1 MKKLFL
7 VIMGL
12 FFMALW
18 GNTVLGQDNKG
29 PRISVEGREFDF
41 KEVKEGT
48 VLEHTF
54 KILNIGD
61 ESLKIISVRPG

>member
-1 MKKLFL
+1 M
-7 VIMGL
+7 
-12 FFMALW
+12 
-18 GNTVLGQDNKG
+18 VLGQDNKG

-61 ESLKIISVRPG
+61 EPLKIISVRPG